1 MRVCDVCVLCSSLCD
16 LSGSF
21 DASSDSHMTDRRDRS
36 VLLSPTV
43 LIGPSD
49 AVLNQPIKIKL
60 PHCLSY
66 QNNSW
71 HLQVCILTHHP
82 PSHITHPHTSHSYNH
97 ASLILAHAYPQLVLA
112 LILPPLTSSQVYG
125 RPHESDE
132 DNWTEITNTM
142 GLVDLPNKKHTTHFN
157 SSAFQLHL
165 DYVTVSC
172 SIHVRTYLKINFY
185 MQIRTINY

>member
-1 MRVCDVCVLCSSLCD
+1 MCVLCSSLCD

-71 HLQVCILTHHP
+71 HLQVCILTHHT

-112 LILPPLTSSQVYG
+112 LILPPSHPSH
-125 RPHESDE
+125 PHRC
-132 DNWTEITNTM
+132 
-142 GLVDLPNKKHTTHFN
+142 
-157 SSAFQLHL
+157 
-165 DYVTVSC
+165 TV
-172 SIHVRTYLKINFY
+172 VPTGQ
-185 MQIRTINY
+185 MRTIGQKSLTQWD